1 MDEHASSWMR
11 LELPAAPQALQPL
24 QALLQSQAS
33 QHGFAHAAR
42 QRMSTAAEEALT
54 TLLRLSQ
61 EGGADAVNLLQVHL
75 AVEGTALVLR
85 LSDNGLPY
93 DTSLLPAYDPR
104 EAAQLAQSE
113 VQAAALASYLM
124 QKLCD
129 RCQVVNQGSQGNHI
143 QLEWLLPLAGSN
155 SANEPASAA
164 PPPAAEDAAPGQTAP
179 HRPTAIRPLQP
190 GDAIHLA
197 RLMYRSYGYSY
208 VNPDM
213 YVAERILARVQD
225 GRLVSWVA
233 TTTDARGT
241 ESIVGHIACMKAH
254 RDDDTLEV
262 GAAVVAPSQ
271 RGTGLLGQLLDVA
284 TAALQGRPERAAFV
298 HAVTAHP
305 FTQKTFGRLGYLPTA
320 LMLAYTP
327 ASLHFRH
334 ISAQGSVERGSV
346 YYACKLLRPS
356 APLAVYLPQP
366 MAALL
371 LQSARD
377 IQFPLLP
384 QPLRPVALHGASH
397 LRIAVESALNAAF
410 ISVHHAGEDFLAV
423 LRRELRTLCR
433 ARVDAIYLSL
443 DLSQSSAPPAA
454 QAAQDCG
461 FIPAGLTP
469 FMPWPATLCL
479 QYLNNQQLEETHVC
493 AVGPTAQALRGGLFK
508 AWRLR
513 EHID

>member
-179 HRPTAIRPLQP
+179 HRPTAIRPC
-190 GDAIHLA
+190 
-197 RLMYRSYGYSY
+197 
-208 VNPDM
+208 N
-213 YVAERILARVQD
+213 
-225 GRLVSWVA
+225 
-233 TTTDARGT
+233 
-241 ESIVGHIACMKAH
+241 
-254 RDDDTLEV
+254 
-262 GAAVVAPSQ
+262 
-271 RGTGLLGQLLDVA
+271 
-284 TAALQGRPERAAFV
+284 
-298 HAVTAHP
+298 
-305 FTQKTFGRLGYLPTA
+305 
-320 LMLAYTP
+320 
-327 ASLHFRH
+327 
-334 ISAQGSVERGSV
+334 
-346 YYACKLLRPS
+346 
-356 APLAVYLPQP
+356 
-366 MAALL
+366 
-371 LQSARD
+371 
-377 IQFPLLP
+377 
-384 QPLRPVALHGASH
+384 
-397 LRIAVESALNAAF
+397 
-410 ISVHHAGEDFLAV
+410 
-423 LRRELRTLCR
+423 
-433 ARVDAIYLSL
+433 
-443 DLSQSSAPPAA
+443 
-454 QAAQDCG
+454 
-461 FIPAGLTP
+461 
-469 FMPWPATLCL
+469 PAT
-479 QYLNNQQLEETHVC
+479 
-493 AVGPTAQALRGGLFK
+493 PSI
-508 AWRLR
+508 WRA
-513 EHID
+513 